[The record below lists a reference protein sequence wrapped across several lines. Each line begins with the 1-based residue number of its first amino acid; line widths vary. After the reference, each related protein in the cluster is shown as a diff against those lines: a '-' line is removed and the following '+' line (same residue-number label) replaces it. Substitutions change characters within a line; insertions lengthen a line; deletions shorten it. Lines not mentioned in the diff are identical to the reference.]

1 MKYLS
6 AQEAR
11 AFAEKWLPAWSGNN
25 PELLAGFYSDDA
37 FYLDPAIPAGVK
49 GKAALLAYFTKLLAF
64 NPEWEWTQIE
74 GIPMQDG
81 FLNKWQAKIPVGDTT
96 LEIVGVCFV
105 QLDPAGK
112 ICRNEVYFDRTEL
125 MRAIAKAAGINKESK
140 RRLQDRSY
148 TD

>member
-6 AQEAR
+6 AREAK

-49 GKAALLAYFTKLLAF
+49 GKAALLAYFTRLLAF
-64 NPEWEWTQIE
+64 NPEWEWRQIE

-81 FLNKWQAKIPVGDTT
+81 FLNKWQAKIPVGDTI

-125 MRAIAKAAGINKESK
+125 QRAIGKS
-140 RRLQDRSY
+140 RRNQKGE
-148 TD
+148 